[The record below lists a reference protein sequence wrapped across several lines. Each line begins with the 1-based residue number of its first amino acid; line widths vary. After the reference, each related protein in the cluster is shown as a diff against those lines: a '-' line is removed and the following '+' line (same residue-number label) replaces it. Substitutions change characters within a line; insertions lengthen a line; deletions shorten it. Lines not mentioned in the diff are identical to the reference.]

1 MIKKTVSKI
10 TLLAFISLA
19 IFQST
24 YGQTSIVGQWK
35 TIDDE
40 SGKPKSIVEI
50 YQKGD
55 QYFGRIERLFRE
67 PHEEQDPICE
77 ECDAEDSRFQ
87 QKITGM
93 EILKNAVFEDD
104 EYVDGEILDPE
115 NGKIYNCKLWIEDG
129 KLKLRGY
136 IGFFYRTQTWHKV
149 K

>member
-1 MIKKTVSKI
+1 M
-10 TLLAFISLA
+10 
-19 IFQST
+19 
-24 YGQTSIVGQWK
+24 
-35 TIDDE
+35 
-40 SGKPKSIVEI
+40 
-50 YQKGD
+50 
-55 QYFGRIERLFRE
+55 FRE